1 MKRVAFSILL
11 VAALLLGLVGT
22 VLAAPPDDH
31 PGKGPPVFEKSVFI
45 HYPKEFAPGK
55 PDGTPGVGPAKK
67 TKDTELYSYSK
78 THWPDSVVLG
88 EGITY
93 YYNPAGEPGDGGFV
107 AAITASFDAWEN
119 DPGSYV
125 DFEYRGG
132 TEEVPGL
139 DVPQPDGQNIVG
151 WADLSDDYPNAIGVT
166 IIWSYRSRS
175 EKIIVDCDT
184 VLNSNSYY
192 AWNASDGQ
200 QLPNTDYYDVDVQ
213 NIMTHEAGHWL
224 MLNDMYYDAA
234 SEQTMYGY
242 ASDTELKKRSLEDGD
257 LAGVRRIYG
266 E

>member
-22 VLAAPPDDH
+22 ALAAPPDDH

-78 THWPDSVVLG
+78 THWPDSVVLNG
-88 EGITY
+88 GITY
-93 YYNPAGEPGDGGFV
+93 CYNPANEPGDFE
-107 AAITASFDAWEN
+107 AAIIASFDAWEE

-125 DFEYRGG
+125 DFEHMGG

-151 WADLSDDYPNAIGVT
+151 WADLSDDYPNAIGIT

-192 AWNASDGQ
+192 AWTASDGQ
-200 QLPNTDYYDVDVQ
+200 QLPDTGAYDVDVQ

-242 ASDTELKKRSLEDGD
+242 ASDAELKKRSLEDGD